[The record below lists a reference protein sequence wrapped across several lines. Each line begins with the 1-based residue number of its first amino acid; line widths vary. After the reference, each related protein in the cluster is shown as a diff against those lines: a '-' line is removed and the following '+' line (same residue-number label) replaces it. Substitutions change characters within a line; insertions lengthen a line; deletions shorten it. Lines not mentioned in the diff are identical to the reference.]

1 MSSQTLSKTNIIKN
15 IVINSASYS
24 SSMPLNMSP
33 KHRHNH
39 THPSIAFPDRRVA
52 MLRQETLRFPSNAP
66 SANTGNGPSYRRMA
80 PSNMQLNNTN
90 HLYAQLSGNEGIGP
104 QGVQPHAMDNMSQ
117 AFNGVNLQGVQSAG
131 VVGQNTNGQLASP
144 IYYQLPN
151 GTFIIPNVN
160 SAPQTISQGRN
171 PYGGFYTPQA
181 SYMMNSNGNT
191 SITPP
196 GQQNVPELAP
206 RRSSLS
212 SNEENGP
219 HTPFFGSTTQG
230 IYQPN
235 ITSDHSPQLW
245 GTHSPVELGQ
255 TFYPQP
261 LAKSP
266 DGVYTYL
273 DLDAL
278 CCRHPA
284 IPRSVPAIFSGEKG
298 RGTLEKSL
306 QNQTGTT
313 NVYIRGLLPDTTDE
327 MLHSYGERFGDIQ
340 SAKSML
346 DQATGLCKGSVPR
359 AESRFEINVLI
370 VSGLSNTTTRLMER
384 IVFVAFS
391 TGVTKPNGL
400 G

>member
-1 MSSQTLSKTNIIKN
+1 
-15 IVINSASYS
+15 
-24 SSMPLNMSP
+24 
-33 KHRHNH
+33 
-39 THPSIAFPDRRVA
+39 
-52 MLRQETLRFPSNAP
+52 MLRRDDLRFSSNVP
-66 SANTGNGPSYRRMA
+66 SANTANGPSYKRMA
-80 PSNMQLNNTN
+80 SGNVQLNNPDPM
-90 HLYAQLSGNEGIGP
+90 YAQFAGSEGFGH
-104 QGVQPHAMDNMSQ
+104 QRVQPHAIDNMSQ

-131 VVGQNTNGQLASP
+131 VMGNNNNGQLPSP

-151 GTFIIPNVN
+151 GTYIIPNLN
-160 SAPQTISQGRN
+160 GAAHAMSQGRN
-171 PYGGFYTPQA
+171 AYGSFYTPQA
-181 SYMMNSNGNT
+181 SYMLNSNGPT

-196 GQQNVPELAP
+196 GQQNVPDLAP

-219 HTPFFGSTTQG
+219 QTPFFGSSTQG

-235 ITSDHSPQLW
+235 ITTDHSPQLW
-245 GTHSPVELGQ
+245 GTHSPVELSQ
-255 TFYPQP
+255 NFYPQP

-278 CCRHPA
+278 CMRHPA

-346 DQATGLCKGSVPR
+346 EQSTGLCKGSVSTT
-359 AESRFEINVLI
+359 ALWIVADMII
-370 VSGLSNTTTRLMER
+370 VSASSSIIMRLMER
-384 IVFVAFS
+384 IAFVGFS
-391 TGVTKPNGL
+391 TGATRRSGPG
-400 G
+400 